1 MDVLEASLLAQAR
14 SGDGAAFAE
23 LVTRHRQLLW
33 SVCYRITL
41 DRFDAEDALQDCLL
55 AAWHHLPGFRGE
67 AAVSTWLYRI
77 AANAA
82 LAIARRRTP
91 EPTEDLHVDPTPD
104 LAERVVDREVVQG
117 ALRRLP
123 PNFRAVLV
131 LRELCDFSYE
141 QIAEH
146 EHIPVQTVK
155 SRLNRARAQLKD
167 ALQSAAS

>member
-1 MDVLEASLLAQAR
+1 MDVVEVSLLSRAR
-14 SGDGAAFAE
+14 DGDGLAFAE
-23 LVTRHRQLLW
+23 LVGGHRQLLW

-55 AAWHHLPGFRGE
+55 AAWHHLHTFRGE

-91 EPTEDLHVDPTPD
+91 EPTEDLPAQPTPD
-104 LAERVVDREVVQG
+104 LADRVVDRDAVQG
-117 ALRRLP
+117 ALRQLP
-123 PNFRAVLV
+123 PNFRSVLV
-131 LRELCDFSYE
+131 LRELCDLSYE

-155 SRLNRARAQLKD
+155 SRLNRARAQLRD
-167 ALQSAAS
+167 VLLTQ